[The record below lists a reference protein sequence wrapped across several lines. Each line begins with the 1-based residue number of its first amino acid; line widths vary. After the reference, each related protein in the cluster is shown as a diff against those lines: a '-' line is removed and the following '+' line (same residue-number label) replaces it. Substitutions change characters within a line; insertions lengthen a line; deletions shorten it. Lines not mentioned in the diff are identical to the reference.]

1 VTDVTAPDQVRT
13 GVCVVR
19 AEADGPTGLRITVT
33 ARVDVEDTP
42 GERRSVTTS
51 VPTAVGRVLEF
62 LETFVRQQG

>member
-1 VTDVTAPDQVRT
+1 MFEVRAPEGMRT

-33 ARVDVEDTP
+33 ARVDVEDSL